1 MNTSM
6 EPKRL
11 TLRQW
16 FKAKMKA
23 YELRRRWKKDPEFRK
38 RVQTAVS
45 AEAPEYIKQNVKH
58 K

>member
-1 MNTSM
+1 M